1 MAGGGLDLRAA
12 ATTAVAVVIEFGGRE
27 LIVEGS
33 GGRQELGGFVVGP
46 SMAATRVRARRA
58 ECVEVRMSPIRA
70 YSLLGVA
77 ANELG
82 LGVVPAEQLW
92 GSRVRRLREQLADVA
107 TWEERFALTGTFLAR
122 CERPMRAPDP
132 EVIAAWQ
139 RILGS
144 GGQVNVGDLAA
155 SVGWSRKRLWAR
167 FDTQIGVTPKRAAM
181 LVRFRRA
188 VAGLLAGRPGAAG
201 GGGGGGGRVGGG
213 WGGRG
218 GGGGRPPPP
227 PTSRRCAGT
236 PIRRIC
242 AETWRSSPNAH
253 RGRCTRAICPASP
266 WIGTGPRE
274 HFSNPRGDRSVDS
287 GVRLGCGRRAERT
300 PT

>member
-1 MAGGGLDLRAA
+1 MDLRAA

-188 VAGLLAGRPGAAG
+188 VAGLLAGRPAADVAAVCG
-201 GGGGGGGRVGGG
+201 Y
-213 WGGRG
+213 
-218 GGGGRPPPP
+218 
-227 PTSRRCAGT
+227 TDQ
-236 PIRRIC
+236 
-242 AETWRSSPNAH
+242 AH
-253 RGRCTRAICPASP
+253 LCRDVAI
-266 WIGTGPRE
+266 
-274 HFSNPRGDRSVDS
+274 F
-287 GVRLGCGRRAERT
+287 AERT
-300 PT
+300 PGTLHAGNLPGIALDRYRASGTFFQSPG